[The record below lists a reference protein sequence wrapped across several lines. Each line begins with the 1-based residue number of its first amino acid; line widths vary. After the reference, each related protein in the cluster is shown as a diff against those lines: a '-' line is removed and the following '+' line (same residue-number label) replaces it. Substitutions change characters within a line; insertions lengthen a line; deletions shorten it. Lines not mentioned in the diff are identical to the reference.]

1 MVSAGTTLLLIAMR
15 CAPNVAVLASIVAI
29 AHGVFL
35 SRSGREFDETGRRS
49 APTLGTD
56 APGIPSN
63 DTLHDELQVKS
74 FYACAG
80 SHCTV
85 NKTKMKAE
93 LSSGL
98 IMFLGCSLD
107 IYAIKH
113 FCTAAQATLIGFEN
127 NFAYMSYCTMGDFT
141 LVYVF
146 QPGATAPPYW
156 KDYVGALTAQQI
168 VTQSTKDVIL
178 RFGREPTAIVVDS
191 SLWDVSSWWQRLGM
205 PISPYATPQADITRW
220 CNTDLPLLLQSIAD
234 NYPRSQIGF
243 RTAAPVFTPNEYGQ
257 QPQIVDEMTR
267 CVRSKLDFVNKKVFG
282 KYHLVDYNKLIEQ
295 FMLHHA
301 HLGPQLTFYKDV
313 LHPGRQLSMAYMNSV
328 LEWVR
333 GFHHPS

>member
-1 MVSAGTTLLLIAMR
+1 VVSAGTTLLLIAMR
-15 CAPNVAVLASIVAI
+15 CAPNVVVLASIVAS
-29 AHGVFL
+29 VQSLLL
-35 SRSGREFDETGRRS
+35 SHSGREVASNRRGVPTISTGDP
-49 APTLGTD
+49 ALPN
-56 APGIPSN
+56 N
-63 DTLHDELQVKS
+63 DTFHDDLEVES
-74 FYACAG
+74 FYACA
-80 SHCTV
+80 SSNCTV
-85 NKTKMKAE
+85 NKTKIKAE

-127 NFAYMSYCTMGDFT
+127 NFAYMSYCTMGGFT

-156 KDYVGALTAQQI
+156 KDYVGTLTSQQI
-168 VTQSTKDVIL
+168 VTQSTQDVVQ

-205 PISPYATPQADITRW
+205 PLSPYPASQSDITRW
-220 CNTDLPLLLQSIAD
+220 CHTDLPQLLQFVAD
-234 NYPRSQIGF
+234 SYPRSQIGF

-257 QPQIVDEMTR
+257 QPEIVNEMTR
-267 CVRSKLDFVNKKVFG
+267 CVRGQLDFMTQKVFG
-282 KYHLVDYNKLIEQ
+282 KYQLIDFNKLIEE

-301 HLGPQLTFYKDV
+301 HIGPRLSFYNDV

-328 LEWVR
+328 LKWVR